1 MKLLCGLSKL
11 KKMPH
16 LLLLIL
22 LSGQVEM
29 NPGPVDSQLSNSSF
43 SESASCGICE
53 HEVTNIGI
61 YCDRCQT
68 WFHQHCASV
77 SDDTYYNI
85 LPRDSVSW
93 ICCLCGLPNHST
105 VSSLFANSNF
115 ESKNSF
121 RALANDD
128 DTDLSP
134 DLDLSNLEKAIPSCT
149 STPKKVPTRKT
160 HQHRNKKHKLK
171 AIVINCDG
179 LKGQKSQADFRA
191 AVNNIDP
198 DIIMGCESKI
208 DSSIASYSVFP
219 QNYNIIPK
227 DRDKNGGGV
236 FLAIKNSLIV
246 SELPELDSN
255 SEIVWANLH
264 FANAKSIYLAS
275 YYRTPNAGPASL
287 DMLEDLNVSLS
298 SLFSKHPRQVPN
310 LVIGGDFNLGDID
323 WETWTPT
330 IQRTR
335 PIHDKFLQLLME
347 HSLVQVNRHITR
359 PASKKCL
366 DYVVTSNQN
375 LVSNIEVFPG
385 VSDHLIVAFNIDMK
399 PHHSVKPQRKIFVFK
414 KANNDLLK
422 EDVSRFSAEFL
433 SSNPQENS
441 VNENWL
447 TIK

>member
-1 MKLLCGLSKL
+1 MKG
-11 KKMPH
+11 
-16 LLLLIL
+16 
-22 LSGQVEM
+22 
-29 NPGPVDSQLSNSSF
+29 
-43 SESASCGICE
+43 
-53 HEVTNIGI
+53 
-61 YCDRCQT
+61 
-68 WFHQHCASV
+68 
-77 SDDTYYNI
+77 
-85 LPRDSVSW
+85 
-93 ICCLCGLPNHST
+93 
-105 VSSLFANSNF
+105 
-115 ESKNSF
+115 
-121 RALANDD
+121 
-128 DTDLSP
+128 
-134 DLDLSNLEKAIPSCT
+134 
-149 STPKKVPTRKT
+149 
-160 HQHRNKKHKLK
+160 
-171 AIVINCDG
+171 
-179 LKGQKSQADFRA
+179 QADFRA

-219 QNYNIIPK
+219 QNYNIIRK

-246 SELPELDSN
+246 SELPGLDFN

-275 YYRTPNAGPASL
+275 YYRTPNAGPAS
-287 DMLEDLNVSLS
+287 LEDLNVSLS

-330 IQRTR
+330 IKRTR
-335 PIHDKFLQLLME
+335 SIHDKFLQLLIE
-347 HSLVQVNRHITR
+347 HSLVQLNRHITR
-359 PASKKCL
+359 PASKKCF

-385 VSDHLIVAFNIDMK
+385 ISDHLIVAFNIDMK
-399 PHHSVKPQRKIFVFK
+399 PHHSVKPQRKILVFK

-422 EDVSRFSAEFL
+422 ENVSRFSAEFL

-447 TIK
+447 TIKQTLTALMHEHVPSKLSRTRHHLPWIDFTLKRQMRRRDRMFSKARKTNGLLTGLFVTKLPKRSTGPTRSILMKLLKDPSRITPRPFGLMCVL